1 MFKIPILRQGTFTDK
16 YGQEVT
22 IDKDVISQI
31 VGTHDPTNFRAP
43 LILSHDLPPGETDVS
58 ISEHSEL
65 AFGTPDRLEE
75 KDGHVWAV
83 FSKLAPKFREFWRN
97 GQILGFSSSLY
108 PPGNEANPYGDRWS
122 LRHIAALGK
131 NPPAIK
137 GLGDPIGLSEHGL
150 PVSEGEQPIV
160 VLSNYDLSIGVST
173 PETPAIEFAFPLEG
187 FMRNLRERTIE
198 KEGMESA
205 DALVPQ
211 FLVDEAANFFE
222 SYQRQL
228 STLWDELYD
237 LRMRVPPEPVSLAEP
252 EDTMPDKTK
261 TQQNPQNPANPAD
274 PAPATPTIIEGVP
287 TASTPQ
293 VVPAPAEVPISAAEF
308 AELKRA
314 HEQLQEQ
321 NAQLAETVNRDRAR
335 TYCLSLGIP
344 YLMQTVDLSETGGD
358 ITSMDLIDFM
368 STLTSVQQVFLKGLL
383 ERIPKPVDVDTEVVT
398 PHDEP
403 PQFSE
408 TVTDDR
414 AKDLAVGEL
423 IKEIRRKARANGRQI
438 TLSEARTQA
447 LAEIKT
453 PPVI

>member
-1 MFKIPILRQGTFTDK
+1 
-16 YGQEVT
+16 
-22 IDKDVISQI
+22 
-31 VGTHDPTNFRAP
+31 
-43 LILSHDLPPGETDVS
+43 
-58 ISEHSEL
+58 
-65 AFGTPDRLEE
+65 
-75 KDGHVWAV
+75 
-83 FSKLAPKFREFWRN
+83 
-97 GQILGFSSSLY
+97 
-108 PPGNEANPYGDRWS
+108 
-122 LRHIAALGK
+122 
-131 NPPAIK
+131 
-137 GLGDPIGLSEHGL
+137 
-150 PVSEGEQPIV
+150 
-160 VLSNYDLSIGVST
+160 
-173 PETPAIEFAFPLEG
+173 
-187 FMRNLRERTIE
+187 MRNLRERTIE

-261 TQQNPQNPANPAD
+261 TQQNPANPAD

-287 TASTPQ
+287 TPPAPTPQ
-293 VVPAPAEVPISAAEF
+293 VVPAPAEVPISPAEF

-314 HEQLQEQ
+314 HERLQEQ

-344 YLMQTVDLSETGGD
+344 YLMQTVDLSESGGD

-368 STLTSVQQVFLKGLL
+368 STLTPVQQVFLKGLL

-398 PHDEP
+398 PQDEP

-408 TVTDDR
+408 TETDDR

-447 LAEIKT
+447 LAQIET